1 MTYHARN
8 VVKSYKDMPQIW
20 YQIQTK
26 FRNEPRPRS
35 GVIRGR
41 QFLMKDAYSFDIS
54 PEGLDKSYQLHDQ
67 AYRKI
72 FDRCGLKYFVVGAS
86 SGAMGGSG
94 SEEFMVKSDAGEDT
108 VAHCDNCGY
117 AANVEVAESKVPSRG
132 REEKNE
138 ELKEIHTPNIRS
150 INELCEFL
158 KIKETQCA
166 KSRSYVHL
174 GKPG

>member
-1 MTYHARN
+1 
-8 VVKSYKDMPQIW
+8 MPQIW

-41 QFLMKDAYSFDIS
+41 QFLMKDAYTFDVILAS
-54 PEGLDKSYQLHDQ
+54 IDIAYGLHDK

-86 SGAMGGSG
+86 SGAMGGTG

-108 VAHCDNCGY
+108 VAYCESCGY
-117 AANVEVAESKVPSRG
+117 AANVEVADSKVNAIKQRKESK
-132 REEKNE
+132 EY
-138 ELKEIHTPNIRS
+138 L
-150 INELCEFL
+150 
-158 KIKETQCA
+158 
-166 KSRSYVHL
+166 
-174 GKPG
+174 